1 MRRVFSSYCRLRIC
15 AITLVRITISGQNHG
30 SNAQKVY
37 SLVALYTDLEALLG
51 IINACLPVLKPVFVK
66 ISTSNASSWLSSV
79 MSGSIPIFMRPS
91 QMGSSKKSNSRTKRS
106 STRKEPPQK
115 DMPLWTRNQRG
126 ADLPADEFQQ
136 SLPPD
141 YVDRSGHSMDI
152 SATKYPRP
160 PELLK
165 SKINHSTKHWES
177 IDEKDVTP
185 AHGIYVERSFDV
197 DVERGRSV
205 DSDQKA
211 LVERTQTWM

>member
-1 MRRVFSSYCRLRIC
+1 MYSIRIC
-15 AITLVRITISGQNHG
+15 ALTLVRITISAQNHG

-37 SLVALYTDLEALLG
+37 SLLTLYTNLEALLG
-51 IINACLPVLKPVFVK
+51 IVNACLPVLKPVFMK
-66 ISTSNASSWLSSV
+66 IYTSNASSWLSSV

-91 QMGSSKKSNSRTKRS
+91 QMGSSKKSNPRTKRS
-106 STRKEPPQK
+106 SIRKEPPQR
-115 DMPLWTRNQRG
+115 DVPLWTRNQRG
-126 ADLPADEFQQ
+126 VGPTADELQQ

-152 SATKYPRP
+152 STAKYPRP

-165 SKINHSTKHWES
+165 SKTNNSTKHWES

-185 AHGIYVERSFDV
+185 ARGIYVERSFDV

-211 LVERTQTWM
+211 LVDSTQTWI